1 MPEWQLALFLVAS
14 GMGVAGCLWAA
25 WCEFPVYAWNDL
37 RLAPAFALR
46 HGIDPYPPPGGGPL
60 STWIYGPVGILVNLP
75 ATFAPTALAALQ
87 SASLINA
94 AVVIGPLALIFFAS
108 SELRARRL
116 AIPFLALL
124 VAILFIPRPN
134 LVLQVADHA
143 AIAAGLL
150 ASWLLARPR
159 FPSGLTLA
167 AAAALTAIAVWSKQI
182 ALFLV
187 LGQVIYLVMAS
198 GKATAFRYV
207 AWVALFGFVA
217 LGVFVAA
224 FGFANLWFNLVEI
237 PGNLPWAEFKPRLIQ
252 RPAALV
258 TQILIPALGLWA
270 LWQRGLWP
278 DRGKESGRFFQVAT
292 LAAAVMLPIGLIG
305 FFKIGGDTNLLH
317 SWDYLLPAGL
327 LLLFAQDHGT
337 RTALRVTLVVV
348 AGLLLRRED
357 LFRIHPRPLT
367 GQYAAAEAL
376 FATQPGKLWFPQNP
390 VLTFYANGRLWHT
403 EDGVATRY
411 LANHGIREPD
421 FRRHLPPDF
430 QAVVYPSVMTH
441 PFVMAL
447 LPDFTQEIRLPF
459 WVIHT
464 RSSPTPTQA
473 TPSVPQP

>member
-1 MPEWQLALFLVAS
+1 
-14 GMGVAGCLWAA
+14 MGVAACLWAA

-46 HGIDPYPPPGGGPL
+46 HGIDPYPPLGGGPL
-60 STWIYGPVGILVNLP
+60 STWIYGPLGIFVNLP

-94 AVVIGPLALIFFAS
+94 AVVIGPLALIFFGS
-108 SELRARRL
+108 SELRARSL
-116 AIPFLALL
+116 AIPLLALL

-159 FPSGLTLA
+159 SPSGLTLA

-198 GKATAFRYV
+198 GKATALRYV
-207 AWVALFGFVA
+207 AWVALFGFAA

-224 FGFANLWFNLVEI
+224 FGFANLWFNLVAI
-237 PGNLPWAEFKPRLIQ
+237 PGKLPWAEFRPRLMQ

-270 LWQRGLWP
+270 LRQRGLWP
-278 DRGKESGRFFQVAT
+278 DREKESGRFFQVAT

-327 LLLFAQDHGT
+327 LLLFAQDHGA

-376 FATQPGKLWFPQNP
+376 FALQPGKLWFPQNP
-390 VLTFYANGRLWHT
+390 VLTFYADGRLWHT

-421 FRRHLPPDF
+421 FRRHLPPGF

-447 LPDFTQEIRLPF
+447 LPDFNQEIRLPF

-464 RSSPTPTQA
+464 RSTPA
-473 TPSVPQP
+473 PPPDPQP